1 MYVLYVCQDLHVYV
15 HISLKYTYVPY
26 ESVVRHFVNEVRA
39 AVHLLVCIAVA
50 VALCAAG
57 RHAIAVRATHK
68 DYIEQYI
75 WRAMEENLYY
85 KCDMVDLTLR
95 S

>member
-1 MYVLYVCQDLHVYV
+1 MLKDGSYIIVVYI
-15 HISLKYTYVPY
+15 HTCIPY

-50 VALCAAG
+50 VALRAAG

-68 DYIEQYI
+68 EYMEQYI
-75 WRAMEENLYY
+75 
-85 KCDMVDLTLR
+85 
-95 S
+95 

>member
-1 MYVLYVCQDLHVYV
+1 MYVLYVCQDLRESTSCTCTYIIEVYI
-15 HISLKYTYVPY
+15 HTCIPY

-68 DYIEQYI
+68 EYIEQYI
-75 WRAMEENLYY
+75 
-85 KCDMVDLTLR
+85 
-95 S
+95 